1 MYKVNIFEMNKQWWE
16 FTLSN
21 PDKVRPIH
29 TAIYFRA
36 IEQCNILGW
45 KEKFG
50 LPTYMT
56 MQYIGISS
64 HKSYF
69 KAFNELIKWGFIK
82 LIKKSVNHHN
92 ANIVSLVF
100 LTLLDTSLSNKVDT
114 SLDTL
119 LGDIKVPYLGH
130 YNKTINTNKTNKTNK
145 EEILKMTGKSV
156 EEVLQSDFS
165 IEDKH
170 KILTIRMM
178 RISNYNL
185 NDKEKYKSCLNTV
198 KKRYL
203 NTNLL

>member
-1 MYKVNIFEMNKQWWE
+1 MNKQWWE

-100 LTLLDTSLSNKVDT
+100 LTLVDTSLGNKVDT
-114 SLDTL
+114 SLDTSL
-119 LGDIKVPYLGH
+119 SNIKVPYLGH
-130 YNKTINTNKTNKTNK
+130 YNKTINTNNTIKTNK
-145 EEILKMTGKSV
+145 EEILKMTGKTI
-156 EEVLQSDFS
+156 EEVLQSDYT

-178 RISNYNL
+178 RQSNYDLSNSDL
-185 NDKEKYKSCLNTV
+185 YKSCYKTV
-198 KKRYL
+198 QKRYL
-203 NTNLL
+203 NTELL